1 VADVDR
7 TRYRDLTTPFSVVAL
22 EVHRMDDCLVR
33 VSAPQPPSNS
43 VTVGDTVAIHVGEG
57 ELRRYTVSAADV
69 ATFEL
74 VGFLTRQGPATA
86 FLETLA
92 VGDTLS
98 GQAPERAVKMPDN
111 DVTWA
116 VVVGDETIVGS
127 ARAVVTSTRG
137 DVHVVV
143 KSVDAL
149 DDAATYISATS
160 FSHHATDDEVIA
172 QVTSTVEANGTDG
185 AWALLVGEQSVNNK
199 VRQHLFTL
207 GFSKDQVATRTFW
220 RPDRVGIE

>member
-1 VADVDR
+1 MADVDR

-33 VSAPQPPSNS
+33 VRAPQPPSNS

-57 ELRRYTVSAADV
+57 ELRRYTVSAADI
-69 ATFEL
+69 ATFEFI
-74 VGFLTRQGPATA
+74 GYLTQRGPATV

-92 VGDTLS
+92 VGETLS

-111 DVTWA
+111 DVKWA

-127 ARAVVTSTRG
+127 ARAVVTSTRSE
-137 DVHVVV
+137 VHVIV
-143 KSVDAL
+143 KSAHALGDAAMHVDA
-149 DDAATYISATS
+149 TT
-160 FSHHATDDEVIA
+160 FSCHKTDDEVVA
-172 QVTSTVEANGTDG
+172 HVTSHVEAHGTDG
-185 AWALLVGEQSVNNK
+185 GWALLVGEQSVNNK

-220 RPDRVGIE
+220 RPDRAGIE